1 MVGGGRGGSRE
12 VELRGRG
19 CGREGEPPPGR
30 GWGGVLP
37 YGRGAVAKKIKS
49 VPSEFTRKLGT
60 FLSSLF
66 SLFFSRVRESLL
78 GVILILQSFGS

>member
-1 MVGGGRGGSRE
+1 MWKGRRAAARAGMWRGLAMRE
-12 VELRGRG
+12 S
-19 CGREGEPPPGR
+19 
-30 GWGGVLP
+30 
-37 YGRGAVAKKIKS
+37 AVAKKIKS